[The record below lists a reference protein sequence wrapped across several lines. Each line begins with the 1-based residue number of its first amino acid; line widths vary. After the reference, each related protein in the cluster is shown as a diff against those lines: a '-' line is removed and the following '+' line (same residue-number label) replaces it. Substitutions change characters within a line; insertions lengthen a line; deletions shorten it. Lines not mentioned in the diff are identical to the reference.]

1 SLATSSANRESAFIR
16 GIRGFHCGQSVESA
30 KSAASFLVAAIA
42 ASCLCG
48 ESIALATA
56 GVGEL
61 LDWVEREGK
70 PYNTTTYG

>member
-1 SLATSSANRESAFIR
+1 
-16 GIRGFHCGQSVESA
+16 VESA